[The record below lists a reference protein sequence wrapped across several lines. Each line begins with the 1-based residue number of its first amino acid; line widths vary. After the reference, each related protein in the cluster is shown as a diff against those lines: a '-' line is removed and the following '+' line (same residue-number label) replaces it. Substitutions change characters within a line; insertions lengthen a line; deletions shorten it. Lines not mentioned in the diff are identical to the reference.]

1 MAITL
6 EHVTLSFPA
15 LFEPKA
21 FDDSEDPKYQT
32 RIIIPKD
39 SLAFQDITSE
49 YNRVLEEA
57 VAAKKFARASA
68 TPLIR
73 PMGTKTGLLVDC
85 DNDPDRYPP
94 EIYQGSYVLNAKSK
108 SRPLVVDRYHSPITA
123 EDEEIYGGV
132 ICDVNINIYAYKPAG
147 GGIAVALNGVMKVA
161 DGEHIGAGRPS
172 VDEMFGAAASRE
184 ELYD

>member
-6 EHVTLSFPA
+6 ENVRLSFPA

-21 FDDSEDPKYQT
+21 FDDTEKPKYQT

-39 SLAFQDITSE
+39 SLAAQAITTE

-57 VAAKKFARASA
+57 VAAKKLTRAAA

-85 DNDPDRYPP
+85 DNDPEKYPP
-94 EIYQGSYVLNAKSK
+94 EIYEGSYSLNAKSN
-108 SRPLVVDRYHSPITA
+108 SRPLVIDRYHSPITA
-123 EDEEIYGGV
+123 ADEEIYGGV
-132 ICDVNINIYAYKPAG
+132 ICDVNINVYAYKPAG

-172 VDEMFGAAASRE
+172 VDEMFGAAASRDE
-184 ELYD
+184 IYD